1 MDEDLSPAARAILD
15 RYGFADGDECRRS
28 PHGHHE
34 GKFGEDG
41 ERRCFWCGRV
51 MEEDDPS

>member
-1 MDEDLSPAARAILD
+1 MDDDLSPTAQAILD
-15 RYGFADGDECRRS
+15 RYGFADGDECRHS